1 MIVFIS
7 VVAAIFVVVSIYYY
21 FRSERLHH
29 DLIAKKRE
37 SAQAL
42 RDNKQML
49 DTFALLAT
57 KQEEFYLSRYSGLKK
72 AAEKQAPL
80 VAKEMTVLWPII
92 NNFAAIYR
100 GCAMSKEPLQGKV
113 KACYESFSPGAFDDF
128 KRFLG
133 QKQKPIKNMWSS
145 NNLIG
150 FVSLVEALLVEFQ
163 ADIARTRQSKGPAQK
178 LAEEAVQN

>member
-1 MIVFIS
+1 M
-7 VVAAIFVVVSIYYY
+7 VSIYYY
-21 FRSERLHH
+21 FRSERLLH

-49 DTFALLAT
+49 DTFAMLAT

-72 AAEKQAPL
+72 AAEKKAPS
-80 VAKEMTVLWPII
+80 VAKEMTILWPII
-92 NNFAAIYR
+92 NNYAAIYR

-113 KACYESFSPGAFDDF
+113 KACYESFSPGAFEDF
-128 KRFLG
+128 KRFLSH
-133 QKQKPIKNMWSS
+133 KQKPIKNMWSS

-150 FVSLVEALLVEFQ
+150 FVSLIEAVLMEFQ
-163 ADIARTRQSKGPAQK
+163 ADIARTRQTSGANEKVTK
-178 LAEEAVQN
+178 ETVQS

>member
-92 NNFAAIYR
+92 NNFSGIYR

-128 KRFLG
+128 KRLLAN
-133 QKQKPIKNMWSS
+133 KQKPIKNMWSS

-150 FVSLVEALLVEFQ
+150 FVSLVEAMLMEFQ
-163 ADIARTRQSKGPAQK
+163 ADIARARQTNRANEKVTENTAQS
-178 LAEEAVQN
+178 